1 MCVILVFQGIVV
13 ILMKKNVKS
22 QRTYLVK
29 RVYSNND
36 ILCNLIWNKLIKEMV
51 DQCYKIE

>member
-29 RVYSNND
+29 RVCSNND

-51 DQCYKIE
+51 DQCCKIE

>member
-1 MCVILVFQGIVV
+1 MYVILVFQGIVV

-29 RVYSNND
+29 RVYSNNN
-36 ILCNLIWNKLIKEMV
+36 ILHNLTWNKLMKEMV

>member
-29 RVYSNND
+29 RVCSNND
-36 ILCNLIWNKLIKEMV
+36 MLCNLIWNKLIKEIV
-51 DQCYKIE
+51 DQCCKIE